1 MNRTSRRRGL
11 NLFDA
16 FVLLLVVAVGL
27 VAFWFIRGTGAA
39 NSSSGTPVAVT
50 YKVELVGLPAD
61 IRDSA
66 KTGVAVRDGVRLQ
79 NIGTVT
85 EVSSTN
91 YYLMLGDPVTGE
103 VRRSEV
109 EGLYNVTVTCEAV
122 GELRGSR
129 VMIGEYMIA
138 IGQQVAMQSPGIS
151 GVGYCV
157 GLDYTEIAS

>member
-1 MNRTSRRRGL
+1 VNRTTRRRGF
-11 NLFDA
+11 NLFDL

-39 NSSSGTPVAVT
+39 TGGSGTPVAVT
-50 YKVELVGLPAD
+50 YKVELVGLPAEM
-61 IRDSA
+61 RDSA

-85 EVSSTN
+85 DVTSST
-91 YYLMLGDPVTGE
+91 YFLMLGDPETGE
-103 VRRSEV
+103 VRRTEV

-122 GELRGSR
+122 GEIRGDR
-129 VMIGEYMIA
+129 VMIGEYLIA
-138 IGQQVAMQSPGIS
+138 IGSQVALQSPGIS

-157 GLDYTEIAS
+157 GLDYSEIAS